1 MAETEI
7 TETEV
12 TETEE
17 HVENPAAVLKKNREL
32 LADLKA
38 AKERNA
44 ALEELGRTLGD
55 DAVADPRAFL
65 AKRAETTKAADH
77 RARVVKEAVL
87 TRLIDEGRI
96 VPKGGVDEVVKKVL
110 ADPAV
115 KLDGDQIVGLDSVLS
130 AIPRKASPVPPNL
143 RHPYSEPVPKTLEEL
158 QAKGP
163 GAVQAFAQRSP
174 AVYQSLRDDFQLRLA
189 KGERTR

>member
-1 MAETEI
+1 MTEAETET
-7 TETEV
+7 TETP
-12 TETEE
+12 EE

-32 LADLKA
+32 LADLKNT
-38 AKERNA
+38 KERTA
-44 ALEELGRTLGD
+44 ALEELARDFGLD
-55 DAVADPRAFL
+55 DAALADPRAHI

-96 VPKGGVDEVVKKVL
+96 VPKGGTDEVVKKVL
-110 ADPAV
+110 ADPSV
-115 KLDGDQIVGLDSVLS
+115 KVDGDQIVGLDSILS
-130 AIPRKASPVPPNL
+130 AIPRQASPVPPNL
-143 RHPYSEPVPKTLEEL
+143 RHPYSDPVPKTLEEL

-174 AVYQSLRDDFQLRLA
+174 TVYQSLREDFQRRLA